1 MLKVYRYRV
10 AQPTKDSLTNQ
21 WNDHVQVKGISRN

>member
-1 MLKVYRYRV
+1 MLEIYRYRV
-10 AQPTKDSLTNQ
+10 ARQTKDSLTNQ